1 MITSS
6 LHKLFLTTLVA
17 LTALAAM
24 PAQAATTPL
33 DSVAIIVNSS
43 VITQSQLNQAII
55 RLRAEMQ
62 STGQPVPSNAELR
75 QKAID
80 QLVGEALQLQV
91 AQRAKI
97 DVSDAQVSEA
107 ISRIAQQNKISV
119 DQLKQELGKQGI
131 SYTAFR
137 KQIHDQIT
145 LHQIQQQ
152 ALGGKVQLSDA
163 EVRAYMNNPGKSGN
177 AATQYHVADLL
188 IPLPESPSSREL
200 ADANKKANDLVK
212 QARNQ
217 VPLSQLKKHNVNNNL
232 EYNDLDWRTQK
243 ELPNLFASS
252 VANMQAGDVAG
263 PIRAPNGLHIIQ
275 LLEVRGNASA
285 LTFEQAKQMLLQK
298 KFQEQAAKWVQE
310 MKKTAYIKIN

>member
-6 LHKLFLTTLVA
+6 LHKLFLTALVA
-17 LTALAAM
+17 LTAFAAM

-62 STGQPVPSNAELR
+62 SMGQAVPSNAELR

-188 IPLPESPSSREL
+188 IPLPESPSASEL
-200 ADANKKANDLVK
+200 ADANKKANDAIK
-212 QARNQ
+212 QARKGTRLNQ
-217 VPLSQLKKHNVNNNL
+217 LSKDNL
-232 EYNDLDWRTQK
+232 EYNDLGWRTPA
-243 ELPNLFASS
+243 ELPSIFIQP
-252 VANMQAGDVAG
+252 VTTMQANDING
-263 PIRAPNGLHIIQ
+263 PIRAPNGLHVIQ
-275 LLEVRGNASA
+275 VLEVRGNAPA

-310 MKKTAYIKIN
+310 MKKTAYIKING